1 MVSYLLLNAFLIK
14 CADIAAIP
22 ATSPPIIA
30 VISNSNIQF
39 PPNGKTCA
47 MRVASIWLLGTLLNN
62 AITIHTINIAAKAD
76 QNACAEVL
84 AINNADRN
92 EIMATIHQGS
102 TKLTTRLDMS
112 MMKNNIG
119 LIA

>member
-1 MVSYLLLNAFLIK
+1 MVSYLLLNARLIK
-14 CADIAAIP
+14 YADIAAIP
-22 ATSPPIIA
+22 ATSPPIAA
-30 VISNSNIQF
+30 VINNNMSQC

-47 MRVASIWLLGTLLNN
+47 TRVASIWLLGTLLNS
-62 AITIHTINIAAKAD
+62 AITVHTINMAAKAD
-76 QNACAEVL
+76 QNACAEVF